1 MSKDVSADGVDV
13 EAVMAGVRERI
24 AEKKRRGLITDEEVR
39 EIAERPLHPVLD
51 AHEFRSRL
59 RAELRADRQRWGY
72 AFGPE
77 HVYGSSRGSAGRLLE
92 KVRRFLNPIQKLFW
106 NPNPMISALSRQAD
120 LNQAYVHLVHNLA
133 EELTRVNLDVQDLRN
148 RVLQLQGRLELH
160 ARREKALEALL
171 HEAQA
176 GAKGERGR
184 A

>member
-1 MSKDVSADGVDV
+1 MSRDVSADGVDV
-13 EAVMAGVRERI
+13 EAVMADIRLRI
-24 AEKKRRGLITDEEVR
+24 AEKKRRGLLTDDEVR

-51 AHEFRSRL
+51 AHDFRSRL
-59 RAELRADRQRWGY
+59 LAELLSDRERWGF

-77 HVYGSSRGSAGRLLE
+77 HVYGSSRGGAGRLLE
-92 KVRRFLNPIQKLFW
+92 TVRRLLNPIQKLFW

-133 EELTRVNLDVQDLRN
+133 EELTRVNLDVQDLRS

-171 HEAQA
+171 QEGEA

>member
-13 EAVMAGVRERI
+13 EAVMAQVREHI
-24 AEKKRRGLITDEEVR
+24 AEKKRRGLLTDEEVR

-59 RAELRADRQRWGY
+59 LAALLADRERWGF
-72 AFGPE
+72 AFGPQ
-77 HVYGSSRGSAGRLLE
+77 HVYGSSRGGAGRLLE
-92 KVRRFLNPIQKLFW
+92 RVRRLLNPIQKLFW
-106 NPNPMISALSRQAD
+106 NPTPMISALSRQAD
-120 LNQAYVHLVHNLA
+120 LNQSYVHLIHNLA

-148 RVLQLQGRLELH
+148 RILQLQGRLELH

-171 HEAQA
+171 TEAQS

>member
-1 MSKDVSADGVDV
+1 MSNDVSADGVDV
-13 EAVMAGVRERI
+13 EAVMAEIRERI
-24 AEKKRRGLITDEEVR
+24 AEKKRRGLLTDDEVR

-51 AHEFRSRL
+51 GNEFRSRL
-59 RAELRADRQRWGY
+59 LAELMADRTRWAY
-72 AFGPE
+72 SFGPE
-77 HVYGSSRGSAGRLLE
+77 HVYGSSRGGAGRLLE
-92 KVRRFLNPIQKLFW
+92 KVRRLLNPIQKLFW

-148 RVLQLQGRLELH
+148 RILQLQGRLEMH

-171 HEAQA
+171 TES
-176 GAKGERGR
+176 GAKGEGGR